1 MHRAENCCSRLP
13 GPRATFRIHR
23 RGSISLA
30 PHVHT
35 RAGVSGNSLAWH
47 PARLMHVR
55 PHWPS
60 VRRPGRCATKH
71 SFSWLLRFAA
81 SIERRQAAERGENY
95 AAREQSRH
103 CHRRGAWHGRGR
115 GTLFAREGAKVVVAD
130 VLGAQAETVAA
141 DIRASGGNAT
151 AATID
156 VTSEPAWVALIE
168 NTVARFGCLDILVN
182 NAGISGSSVGDP
194 DGLEGWQRIIAVNQ
208 TSVFL
213 GTKLAAEEMAKTGG
227 GSIVNISS
235 IMGFV
240 GGPSGHPAYS
250 ASKGAVRIYTKSA
263 AVRYGPLGIRVN
275 SVHPGYMPPMLNA
288 TNANERADKIA
299 LTPLRRLGE
308 PIEVAYGVLFLASDE
323 ASFVTGT
330 ELVIDGGFIAQ

>member
-1 MHRAENCCSRLP
+1 MRLDSKVAIVTGAAHGMGEAE
-13 GPRATFRIHR
+13 
-23 RGSISLA
+23 
-30 PHVHT
+30 
-35 RAGVSGNSLAWH
+35 
-47 PARLMHVR
+47 ARL
-55 PHWPS
+55 
-60 VRRPGRCATKH
+60 
-71 SFSWLLRFAA
+71 FAK
-81 SIERRQAAERGENY
+81 
-95 AAREQSRH
+95 
-103 CHRRGAWHGRGR
+103 
-115 GTLFAREGAKVVVAD
+115 EGAKVVVAD
-130 VLGAQAETVAA
+130 VLGKEAEAVAA
-141 DIRASGGNAT
+141 DIRASGGNAI

-156 VTSEPAWVALIE
+156 VTSEPEWVALIAK
-168 NTVARFGCLDILVN
+168 TLASYGRIDILIN

-194 DGLEGWQRIIAVNQ
+194 DGLEGWQRVIAVNQ

-213 GTKLAAEEMAKTGG
+213 GTKLAAEQMAKTGG

-263 AVRYGPLGIRVN
+263 AVRYGPLGVRVN

-288 TNANERADKIA
+288 TNANERGEKIA
-299 LTPLRRLGE
+299 ATPLRRLGE

-330 ELVIDGGFIAQ
+330 ELVIDGGYIAQ